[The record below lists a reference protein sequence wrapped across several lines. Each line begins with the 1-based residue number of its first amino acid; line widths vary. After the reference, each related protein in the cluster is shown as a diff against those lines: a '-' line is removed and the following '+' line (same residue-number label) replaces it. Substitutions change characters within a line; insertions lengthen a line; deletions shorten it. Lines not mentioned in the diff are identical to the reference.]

1 MNPIRAITPLDGR
14 YATQVAP
21 LAAHLSEWA
30 LIKRRLQVEVEW
42 LLEMAACPEIPD
54 MRALTDTELA
64 LLRALVT
71 QFDDD
76 AALRVKQIESVTNH
90 DVKAIEYYIRENLIG
105 SSLEDVCEWVH
116 FCCTSEDINNLA
128 HALMLKGALQDEWL
142 PQATALVDS
151 VASLATATAAAPML
165 ARTHGQAASP
175 TTLGKELAV
184 FVYRWR
190 RQLRQIHSAEY
201 LGKFNGAVGS
211 YNAHAIA
218 YPDADWQRISRRFVE
233 RLGLTHNPLTT
244 QIEPHDYL
252 AEIFHALIRF
262 NTVTLDFDRDMWA
275 YISLGVF
282 RQKPVEGEV
291 GSSTMPHKVNPI
303 NFENS
308 EANIGVSS
316 ALLEHLATKLPV
328 SRLQRDLTDSSALR
342 NLGPAI
348 GHSIVALLSAMRG
361 LRQIAVDP
369 DILAAELDDAWEVLA
384 EAVQTVIR
392 KQGTGDA
399 YELLKAFTRGR
410 RITQKDLRDFI
421 SSINLPK
428 GEKKRLM
435 TLTPAGYTGIASQL
449 VANIHCGAAI
459 PAYSTEER

>member
-1 MNPIRAITPLDGR
+1 MTIRAITPLDGR
-14 YATQVAP
+14 YAAQVSG
-21 LAAHLSEWA
+21 LADHLSEWA

-42 LLEMAACPEIPD
+42 VLEMARRTEIADLRPF
-54 MRALTDTELA
+54 TDDEQA
-64 LLRALVT
+64 LLNAIVT
-71 QFDDD
+71 QFDD
-76 AALRVKQIESVTNH
+76 AAAERIKQIERTTNH
-90 DVKAIEYYIRENLIG
+90 DVKAVEYYIRERLAN
-105 SSLEDVCEWVH
+105 SSLRDVCEWVH

-128 HALMLKGALQDEWL
+128 HALMLRGAICEEWL

-151 VASLATATAAAPML
+151 VASLAQATSRTPLL
-165 ARTHGQAASP
+165 ARTHGQPASP

-190 RQLRQIHSAEY
+190 RQLRQIDAAEY

-218 YPDADWQRISRRFVE
+218 YPDAPWQDISRQFVE

-262 NTVTLDFDRDMWA
+262 NTITLDFDRDMWA

-282 RQKPVEGEV
+282 RQKPVHGEV

-308 EANIGVSS
+308 EANMGISS
-316 ALLEHLATKLPV
+316 ALLENLATKLPV

-342 NLGPAI
+342 NMGPAV
-348 GHSIVALLSAMRG
+348 GHSLVGLRSAMRG
-361 LRQIAVDP
+361 LQQLAVD
-369 DILAAELDDAWEVLA
+369 DSLLTAELDDAWEVLA
-384 EAVQTVIR
+384 EAVQTVMR
-392 KQGTGDA
+392 KQGSSDA
-399 YELLKAFTRGR
+399 YEQMKSFTRGQN
-410 RITQKDLRDFI
+410 ITQADMRSFIDALR
-421 SSINLPK
+421 LPAADK
-428 GEKKRLM
+428 QRLLQ
-435 TLTPAGYTGIASQL
+435 LTPSDYTGIAASL
-449 VANIHCGAAI
+449 VRNIS
-459 PAYSTEER
+459 PTSTNGTIG

>member
-1 MNPIRAITPLDGR
+1 MDGR
-14 YATQVAP
+14 YATQVSG
-21 LAAHLSEWA
+21 LAEHLSEWA
-30 LIKRRLQVEVEW
+30 LIKRRVQVEVEW
-42 LLEMAACPEIPD
+42 LLEMAGCADITD
-54 MRALTDTELA
+54 MRALTSAEQA
-64 LLRALVT
+64 LLRGLVEE
-71 QFDDD
+71 FDDD
-76 AALRVKQIESVTNH
+76 AAMQVKRIERTTNH
-90 DVKAIEYYIRENLIG
+90 DVKAVEYYIRERLAG
-105 SSLEDVCEWVH
+105 TSLEDVCEWVH
-116 FCCTSEDINNLA
+116 FCCTSEDINNLS
-128 HALMLKGALQDEWL
+128 HALMVKGALEEEWL
-142 PQATALVDS
+142 PQARALVDG
-151 VASLATATAAAPML
+151 VATLAEANAETPML

-190 RQLRQIHSAEY
+190 RQMKADRIAEY

-218 YPDADWQRISRRFVE
+218 YPNADWHGIARGFVE

-262 NTVTLDFDRDMWA
+262 NTVMLDYDRDMWS

-282 RQKPVEGEV
+282 RQKAVEGEV

-308 EANIGVSS
+308 EANVGISS

-348 GHSIVALLSAMRG
+348 GHSLVGLKAAMRG
-361 LRQIAVDP
+361 LRQVAVDE
-369 DILAAELDDAWEVLA
+369 DLLAAELDDAWEVLA
-384 EAVQTVIR
+384 EAVQTVMR
-392 KQGTGDA
+392 KQGAGDA
-399 YELLKAFTRGR
+399 YEMLKGFTRGR
-410 RITQKDLRDFI
+410 SVTGDDMRAFVGGLE
-421 SSINLPK
+421 LPPDD
-428 GEKKRLM
+428 KKRLM
-435 TLTPAGYTGIASQL
+435 ALTPAGYTGIAGEL
-449 VANIHCGAAI
+449 VVRMGG
-459 PAYSTEER
+459 

>member
-1 MNPIRAITPLDGR
+1 MNTIRAITPLDGR
-14 YATQVAP
+14 YATQVSG
-21 LAAHLSEWA
+21 LAEHLSEWA
-30 LIKRRLQVEVEW
+30 LIKRRVQVEVEW
-42 LLEMAACPEIPD
+42 LLEMAGCADIAD
-54 MRALTDTELA
+54 MRALTASEQA
-64 LLRALVT
+64 LLRGLVDD
-71 QFDDD
+71 FDDD
-76 AALRVKQIESVTNH
+76 AVMQVKRIERTTNH
-90 DVKAIEYYIRENLIG
+90 DVKAVEYYIRERLG
-105 SSLEDVCEWVH
+105 GTSLEDVCEWVH
-116 FCCTSEDINNLA
+116 FCCTSEDINNLS
-128 HALMLKGALQDEWL
+128 HALMVKGALEEEWL
-142 PQATALVDS
+142 PQARALVDS
-151 VASLATATAAAPML
+151 VAALAEANADTALL

-190 RQLRQIHSAEY
+190 RQMRQIECAEY

-218 YPDADWQRISRRFVE
+218 YPDADWHEIARGFVE

-262 NTVTLDFDRDMWA
+262 NTVMLDFDRDMWS

-282 RQKPVEGEV
+282 RQKAVEGEV

-308 EANIGVSS
+308 EANVGISS

-348 GHSIVALLSAMRG
+348 GHSLVGLKSAMRG
-361 LRQIAVDP
+361 LRQVAVDE
-369 DILAAELDDAWEVLA
+369 DLLAAELDDAWEVLA
-384 EAVQTVIR
+384 EAVQTVMR
-392 KQGTGDA
+392 KQGAGDA
-399 YELLKAFTRGR
+399 YEMLKGFTRGR
-410 RITQKDLRDFI
+410 SITQDDLRAFVADLD
-421 SSINLPK
+421 LPSK
-428 GEKKRLM
+428 DRERLM
-435 TLTPAGYTGIASQL
+435 ALTPAGYTGIAGEL
-449 VANIHCGAAI
+449 VVRMDG
-459 PAYSTEER
+459 

>member
-1 MNPIRAITPLDGR
+1 MNTIRAITPLDGR
-14 YATQVAP
+14 YATQVSG
-21 LAAHLSEWA
+21 LAEHLSEWA
-30 LIKRRLQVEVEW
+30 LIKRRVQVEVEW
-42 LLEMAACPEIPD
+42 LLEMAGCADIAD
-54 MRALTDTELA
+54 MRSLTASEQA
-64 LLRALVT
+64 LLRGLVDD
-71 QFDDD
+71 FDDD
-76 AALRVKQIESVTNH
+76 AAMQVKGIERTTNH
-90 DVKAIEYYIRENLIG
+90 DVKAVEYYIREKLAG
-105 SSLEDVCEWVH
+105 TSMEDVCEWVH
-116 FCCTSEDINNLA
+116 FCCTSEDINNLS
-128 HALMLKGALQDEWL
+128 HALMVKGALEEEWL
-142 PQATALVDS
+142 PQARALVDS
-151 VASLATATAAAPML
+151 VAALADANADTALL

-190 RQLRQIHSAEY
+190 RQIRQIECAEY

-218 YPDADWQRISRRFVE
+218 YPNADWHGIARGFVE

-262 NTVTLDFDRDMWA
+262 NTVMLDFDRDMWS

-282 RQKPVEGEV
+282 RQKAVEGEV

-308 EANIGVSS
+308 EANVGISS

-348 GHSIVALLSAMRG
+348 GHSLVGLKSAMRG
-361 LRQIAVDP
+361 LRQVAVDE
-369 DILAAELDDAWEVLA
+369 DLLAAELDDAWEVLA
-384 EAVQTVIR
+384 EAVQTVMR
-392 KQGTGDA
+392 KQGAGDA
-399 YELLKAFTRGR
+399 YEMLKGFTRGR
-410 RITQKDLRDFI
+410 SITQDDLRAFVADLE
-421 SSINLPK
+421 LPS
-428 GEKKRLM
+428 EDRERLM
-435 TLTPAGYTGIASQL
+435 ALTPAGYTGIAGEL
-449 VANIHCGAAI
+449 VVRMGG
-459 PAYSTEER
+459 

>member
-1 MNPIRAITPLDGR
+1 MAVNTIRAITPLDGR
-14 YATQVAP
+14 YATQVSG
-21 LAAHLSEWA
+21 LADHLSECA
-30 LIKRRLQVEVEW
+30 LIKRRVQVEVEW
-42 LLEMAACPEIPD
+42 LLEMAGCADIAD
-54 MRALTDTELA
+54 MRALTASEQA
-64 LLRALVT
+64 LLYGLVDD
-71 QFDDD
+71 FDDD
-76 AALRVKQIESVTNH
+76 AAMQVKRIERTTNH
-90 DVKAIEYYIRENLIG
+90 DVKAVEYYIREKLAG
-105 SSLEDVCEWVH
+105 TSMEDVCEWVH
-116 FCCTSEDINNLA
+116 FCCTSEDINNLS
-128 HALMLKGALQDEWL
+128 HALMVKGALEEEWL
-142 PQATALVDS
+142 PQARALVDS
-151 VASLATATAAAPML
+151 VAALADANADTALL

-190 RQLRQIHSAEY
+190 RQIRQIENAEY

-218 YPDADWQRISRRFVE
+218 YPNADWHGIARGFVE

-262 NTVTLDFDRDMWA
+262 NTVMLDYDRDMWS

-282 RQKPVEGEV
+282 RQKAVEGEV

-308 EANIGVSS
+308 EANVGISS

-348 GHSIVALLSAMRG
+348 GHSLVGLKAAMRG
-361 LRQIAVDP
+361 LRQVAVDE
-369 DILAAELDDAWEVLA
+369 DLLAAELDDAWEVLA
-384 EAVQTVIR
+384 EAVQTVMR
-392 KQGTGDA
+392 KQGAGDA
-399 YELLKAFTRGR
+399 YEMLKGFTRGR
-410 RITQKDLRDFI
+410 SVTGDDMRAFVGGLE
-421 SSINLPK
+421 LPPDD
-428 GEKKRLM
+428 KKRLM
-435 TLTPAGYTGIASQL
+435 ALTPAGYTGIAGEL
-449 VANIHCGAAI
+449 VVRMDG
-459 PAYSTEER
+459 